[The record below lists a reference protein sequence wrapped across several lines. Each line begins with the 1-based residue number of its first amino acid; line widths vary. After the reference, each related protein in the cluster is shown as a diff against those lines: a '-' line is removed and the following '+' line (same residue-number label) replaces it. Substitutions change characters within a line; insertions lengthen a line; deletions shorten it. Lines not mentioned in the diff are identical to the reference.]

1 MITEILREIGQN
13 DQPGL
18 PVDTPAD
25 LALSLAR
32 IVENSMGGS
41 SGAVRYITVSHF
53 GTSRMQKRWI
63 RRIFC
68 YLLVLN

>member
-1 MITEILREIGQN
+1 MITEILKEIGQKN
-13 DQPGL
+13 KPGL

-41 SGAVRYITVSHF
+41 SGAVTYISVSYY
-53 GTSRMQKRWI
+53 GTSRMQ
-63 RRIFC
+63 
-68 YLLVLN
+68 